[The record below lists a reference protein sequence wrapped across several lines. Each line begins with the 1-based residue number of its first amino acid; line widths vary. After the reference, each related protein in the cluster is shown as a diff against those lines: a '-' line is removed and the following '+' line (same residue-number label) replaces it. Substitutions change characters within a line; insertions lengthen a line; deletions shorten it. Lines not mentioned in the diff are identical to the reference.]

1 MTADDGRRARFDV
14 HHSFCH
20 KIYAARSLLHRADV
34 EHCSRGAGAVA
45 DVSRS
50 LSSASLARARLSRDR
65 ARTVVPANERVS
77 VFVLQLPVHVLLRA
91 SRGRD
96 PSVVARRARASRPP

>member
-34 EHCSRGAGAVA
+34 EHCSRGARRGRRRQSLALERESRA
-45 DVSRS
+45 RSTLSRS
-50 LSSASLARARLSRDR
+50 RAHRCSR
-65 ARTVVPANERVS
+65 E
-77 VFVLQLPVHVLLRA
+77 
-91 SRGRD
+91 
-96 PSVVARRARASRPP
+96 